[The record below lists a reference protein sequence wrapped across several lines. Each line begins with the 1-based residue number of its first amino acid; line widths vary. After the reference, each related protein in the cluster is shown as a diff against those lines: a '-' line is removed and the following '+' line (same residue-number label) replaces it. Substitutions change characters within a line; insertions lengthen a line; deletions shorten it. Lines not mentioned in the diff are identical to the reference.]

1 MKNKKVII
9 AVSIILAI
17 SLISG
22 GILTYQVFW
31 ANAEEADANELID
44 TDYVINAAD
53 ETDPDEV
60 EADDPNEAEDAA
72 EEDDVDDATEV
83 EDISNADDTTETAEV
98 ADDRELAP
106 DFTVPLMTGGEFTLS
121 EHRGTVVVLEF
132 WTTWCI
138 HCVLKVPIIQEL
150 SEQFAGDAI
159 FIGVNI
165 GESPE
170 VVQAFMEEHGITYL
184 IGLDYDMAIHRD
196 LYPSPGIPYMVVV
209 DRNGARSA
217 TFMGG
222 SPDAHVLISAAV
234 LEAMG

>member
-17 SLISG
+17 SLITG

-31 ANAEEADANELID
+31 ANAEEADANELAD
-44 TDYVINAAD
+44 TDYVINVAD
-53 ETDPDEV
+53 EADLDND
-60 EADDPNEAEDAA
+60 ADD
-72 EEDDVDDATEV
+72 
-83 EDISNADDTTETAEV
+83 IDDTTETDEV
-98 ADDRELAP
+98 ADDRDLAP
-106 DFTVPLMTGGEFTLS
+106 DFTVPLMTGGTFTLS
-121 EHRGTVVVLEF
+121 EHRGTVVVLEL

-170 VVQAFMEEHGITYL
+170 VVQAFMDEHEITYL
-184 IGLDYDMAIHRD
+184 IGLDYDMSIHRD

-217 TFMGG
+217 TFVGG
-222 SPDAHVLISAAV
+222 SPDAHALISAAV